1 MKKGL
6 VRSLVATVA
15 AGVATVGIAGTAV
28 AAPTGQYADFNG
40 CPYSN
45 PNVQT
50 CVFSKTTSGSIK
62 LGNNT
67 VPITSST
74 PIYLRGG
81 VRENGDGTQT
91 WYNAVNGVPTLS
103 PTKLKVPGGLIG
115 LVSTGGFTGFLID
128 VFNAAVADVNDVYAT
143 AELVGGVRFNFNNTL
158 SQTGEG
164 VYLPVRI
171 KLENPFL
178 GDGCYIGSSS
188 NPVQLSLTTGTTAP
202 PPPNTPI
209 TGARGTVTQNSDF
222 TIITV
227 DGVKLVNNS
236 LAVPA
241 ATNCGYL
248 PLDKLLITAGVNA
261 KTGLPS
267 AAGKNHAILQG
278 ITKIAGT
285 YDVAASAT
293 P

>member
-28 AAPTGQYADFNG
+28 AAPTGQYAEFAG
-40 CPYSN
+40 CPYNN
-45 PNVQT
+45 PAVTT

-67 VPITSST
+67 VPVTSST
-74 PIYLRGG
+74 PIILRGG
-81 VRENGDGTQT
+81 LIESGATQT
-91 WYNAVNGVPTLS
+91 WVNASGADTLS
-103 PTKLKVPGGLIG
+103 RTKLKVPGGLIG

-143 AELVGGVRFNFNNTL
+143 AELVGNVRFNLNNTL
-158 SQTGEG
+158 SATGEA
-164 VYLPVRI
+164 VYLPVRV

-178 GDGCYIGSSS
+178 GDGCYIGSAS

-209 TGARGTVTQNSDF
+209 TGDPGLPLSFSSDYS
-222 TIITV
+222 IISTSTSLR
-227 DGVKLVNNS
+227 LVNNS
-236 LAVPA
+236 LAVPRA
-241 ATNCGYL
+241 SNCGYT
-248 PLDKLLITAGVNA
+248 PLDKILITAGVNL
-261 KTGLPS
+261 KVGLPS
-267 AAGKNHAILQG
+267 AAGRNHAILGGQ
-278 ITKIAGT
+278 TKLGT
-285 YDVAASAT
+285 AAAVAASDN
-293 P
+293 